1 MAQEGRDAPV
11 ARIERVGEGLGAHAD
26 GPSRAGGPAKA
37 PVAKVA
43 PAAGEATRAT
53 GAPGSTTAAASA
65 SAADEPAAGA
75 PAQAVPNAPG
85 VLERVCTW
93 FAETFPNSRHA
104 VLGGIAGLVVAIML
118 FTIGV
123 LRTLVILVLVIVGVA
138 AGQYLDGDPKLV
150 RLFQSLTKRR

>member
-1 MAQEGRDAPV
+1 MAQERRDAPV
-11 ARIERVGEGLGAHAD
+11 ARIESAGEGLGAHAY
-26 GPSRAGGPAKA
+26 GPLCAGGPAKA
-37 PVAKVA
+37 PAAKVA
-43 PAAGEATRAT
+43 PAAGEATRTA
-53 GAPGSTTAAASA
+53 APGSTTAAASTSTA
-65 SAADEPAAGA
+65 GEPAAGA
-75 PAQAVPNAPG
+75 PAQAAPNAPG
-85 VLERVCTW
+85 ALERVCTW

>member
-1 MAQEGRDAPV
+1 MAQERRDAPV
-11 ARIERVGEGLGAHAD
+11 ARIESVGEGLGAHAD

-37 PVAKVA
+37 PAAKVA
-43 PAAGEATRAT
+43 PAAGEATRTA
-53 GAPGSTTAAASA
+53 APGSTTAAASTSTA
-65 SAADEPAAGA
+65 GEPAAGA
-75 PAQAVPNAPG
+75 PAQAAPNAPG
-85 VLERVCTW
+85 ALERVCTW

-118 FTIGV
+118 FTIGM

>member
-1 MAQEGRDAPV
+1 MAQERRGAPV
-11 ARIERVGEGLGAHAD
+11 ARIESAGEGLGAHAD
-26 GPSRAGGPAKA
+26 GPLRAGGPAKA
-37 PVAKVA
+37 PAAKVA
-43 PAAGEATRAT
+43 PAAGEATRTA
-53 GAPGSTTAAASA
+53 APGSTTAAASTSTA
-65 SAADEPAAGA
+65 GEPAAGA
-75 PAQAVPNAPG
+75 PAQAAPNAPG
-85 VLERVCTW
+85 ALERVCTW

>member
-1 MAQEGRDAPV
+1 MAQERRDAPV

-65 SAADEPAAGA
+65 SAADEPAAGV

-85 VLERVCTW
+85 VLARVCTW

>member
-1 MAQEGRDAPV
+1 MAQERRDAPV
-11 ARIERVGEGLGAHAD
+11 ARIESAGESLGAHAD
-26 GPSRAGGPAKA
+26 GPSRADGPAKA

-43 PAAGEATRAT
+43 PAAGEATRTAV
-53 GAPGSTTAAASA
+53 PGSTTATASA
-65 SAADEPAAGA
+65 STADEPAAGA
-75 PAQAVPNAPG
+75 PAQAAPNAPG

-118 FTIGV
+118 FTVGV

>member
-1 MAQEGRDAPV
+1 MAQERRDAPV
-11 ARIERVGEGLGAHAD
+11 ARIESLGVHVD
-26 GPSRAGGPAKA
+26 GPSRADGPAKA

-43 PAAGEATRAT
+43 PAAGEAARTA
-53 GAPGSTTAAASA
+53 APGSTTAAASA
-65 SAADEPAAGA
+65 STADEPAAGA
-75 PAQAVPNAPG
+75 PAQAAPNAPG